1 MIEITPKQA
10 FCDSPQSKLWEN
22 VAESE
27 MMRMAIS
34 AAMLQMHGS
43 MGFPNVAN
51 DAAANDFRM
60 QGARIFASILVN
72 LTTPPEQLSKR
83 KDTGNLDHNA

>member
-1 MIEITPKQA
+1 MIALEPKQA
-10 FCDSPQSKLWEN
+10 FIDSPQSKLWEN

-43 MGFPNVAN
+43 MGFPNVATE
-51 DAAANDFRM
+51 AAANDFRM
-60 QGARIFASILVN
+60 QGARIFASILIN
-72 LTTPPEQLSKR
+72 LTTPPEQLPQR
-83 KDTGNLDHNA
+83 KDVGNLDHSV